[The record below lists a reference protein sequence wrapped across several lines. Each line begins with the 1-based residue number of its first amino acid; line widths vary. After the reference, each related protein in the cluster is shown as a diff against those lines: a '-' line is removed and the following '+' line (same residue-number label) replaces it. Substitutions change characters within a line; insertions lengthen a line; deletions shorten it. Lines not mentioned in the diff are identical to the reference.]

1 MQLFRKVIMVMVVLS
16 LFSCVTTITTRSVI
30 QPVNNDVEK
39 QKLTDAVSYVLME
52 NGFSIK
58 LINESFG
65 IVTSEWRDIK
75 SGEDTA
81 ANILGALAVGL
92 AAASGS
98 QNTSYT
104 SYSRKMMIEVKT
116 TDNGYQVIPKLA
128 RISNKS
134 SVYNNSESSNVTY
147 PDRESKEGQIVIKIV
162 EEINQ
167 LLGIPNNYIWEE
179 KVVEVQ

>member
-1 MQLFRKVIMVMVVLS
+1 MKLLRRVAMVLIVLAF
-16 LFSCVTTITTRSVI
+16 FSCATTITTRSVI
-30 QPVNNDVEK
+30 QPVNDGVEK
-39 QKLTDAVSYVLME
+39 IKLTDAVSYALME

-81 ANILGALAVGL
+81 ANVLGALVVGL

-98 QNTSYT
+98 PNSSYT
-104 SYSRKMMIEVKT
+104 SYSRKMMIEVKA
-116 TDNGYQVIPKLA
+116 TDNGYQLIPKLA
-128 RISNKS
+128 RISNTS
-134 SVYNNSESSNVTY
+134 SLYNNVEHANVTY
-147 PDRESKEGQIVIKIV
+147 PDRNSKEGQIVIKIV

-167 LLGIPNNYIWEE
+167 LLGIQNNYIWEE
-179 KVVEVQ
+179 KVVEIQ